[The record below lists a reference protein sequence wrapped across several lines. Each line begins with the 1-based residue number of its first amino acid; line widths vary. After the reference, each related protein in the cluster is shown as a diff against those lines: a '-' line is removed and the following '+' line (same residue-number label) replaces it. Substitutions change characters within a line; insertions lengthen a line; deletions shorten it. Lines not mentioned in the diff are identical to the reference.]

1 MTFTLYISGQKGL
14 AALQGMEQESAGLDL
29 VVIGRDPHITADH
42 SEEIINYCEA
52 KGYTYTLDKDTTNH
66 TLHSH
71 CDNGGP
77 TGILPYRGIPQ

>member
-42 SEEIINYCEA
+42 
-52 KGYTYTLDKDTTNH
+52 
-66 TLHSH
+66 
-71 CDNGGP
+71 
-77 TGILPYRGIPQ
+77 